1 MTDLFF
7 SRSAKVF
14 RRRLRFDA
22 LLTCTP
28 QRGMLTAMANVNSG
42 LNAQN
47 AAAALPSCCCCR
59 GGGGRGVV
67 SGYVYVSPF
76 FSPFFPSPYFFSPPA
91 ALLANTCVHS
101 SSINPVCWGSS
112 TVSLPPPP
120 PPPPPPHPVSQLM
133 LVSVIEHIWERLR
146 SVS

>member
-1 MTDLFF
+1 MTDLSF

-28 QRGMLTAMANVNSG
+28 QRGMLTVMANVNSG

-47 AAAALPSCCCCR
+47 AAAALPSRRCCR
-59 GGGGRGVV
+59 GGGRGVV
-67 SGYVYVSPF
+67 SGYVCVSPF
-76 FSPFFPSPYFFSPPA
+76 FFPPSSRLPTFFSPPA

-120 PPPPPPHPVSQLM
+120 PPPPHPVSQLM